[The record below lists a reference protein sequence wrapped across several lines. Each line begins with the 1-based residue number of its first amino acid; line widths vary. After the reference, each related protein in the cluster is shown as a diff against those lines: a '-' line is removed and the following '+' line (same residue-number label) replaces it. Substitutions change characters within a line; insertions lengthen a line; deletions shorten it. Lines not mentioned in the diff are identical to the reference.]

1 MIRGRQKTL
10 YYSTSRASVNVQ
22 MCVSEAPQS
31 KPHDSWVLFFFFFL
45 KDIVLN
51 SAFSICQIQNESSMF
66 QSATY
71 FFMSAESC
79 FCCCCLNRCP
89 KFPISKTLKEKKRKS
104 AWKLFTN
111 SFPDVKRKGQ
121 KRSQFLKLRINFN
134 KNAPFFLFLSY
145 LCLSRCYLFTIQLQF
160 FLLVLR
166 APWPGCLLSRVDTQP
181 SLESN
186 SKTYS
191 ARSVPFN
198 DRLIPPLIP
207 PPPPHKQE
215 ILPLKE
221 QFAVVVPVVKVHS
234 RQGIQLTI
242 CSI

>member
-1 MIRGRQKTL
+1 MNSHLIVLVPCQNAT
-10 YYSTSRASVNVQ
+10 YFTSS
-22 MCVSEAPQS
+22 
-31 KPHDSWVLFFFFFL
+31 L
-45 KDIVLN
+45 VLN
-51 SAFSICQIQNESSMF
+51 SVF
-66 QSATY
+66 QKYIAARN
-71 FFMSAESC
+71 FLFQK
-79 FCCCCLNRCP
+79 LWR
-89 KFPISKTLKEKKRKS
+89 KKKRKS

-207 PPPPHKQE
+207 PLHKQE